1 MSRFD
6 RIAGYEREKAE
17 LAALIDIFNNREKY
31 EKKGAELPK
40 GIIFYGAAG
49 TGKTL
54 FAEVLA
60 NECSLNRI
68 NLSAADSF
76 VGNGICKQIREA
88 FFEAKSLKVPTMIFF
103 DELDKVLP
111 NAREE
116 YYTDHSKTVLTLL
129 LTLIDGMERT
139 SDVVFVATC
148 NDYGALPESIVR
160 PGRIDKKIGIGLPD
174 ASSRAAILR
183 MYMGRSPARFELGVG
198 SIVKLTNG
206 FSGAALKTFV
216 NECLLWSDDDNFV
229 SEKLIR
235 AKISEIREEDI
246 PKERSD
252 ESYIVDAARNA
263 GSFIVARSY
272 CDCPYVLTTEEGTV
286 SNAFLDAVFGD
297 LCDYD
302 DEDEDYDDDDEVEDY
317 DEDED
322 ETEEEDE
329 EEKEGRIP
337 RSDYSKNDFLAALC
351 AVVAG
356 RVSEELLLNDE
367 YDNLAKNTEIA
378 DNILIRMAE
387 CGMLGAELNYVEYR
401 YTGMRYPDEFYEK
414 MQDKFS
420 ELLRAAYETA
430 RSILEDNE
438 PLLTALASEL
448 VKRKSIE
455 KADCEKIISAHGGIK
470 A

>member
-68 NLSAADSF
+68 NISAADSV

-88 FFEAKSLKVPTMIFF
+88 FFEAKSSKVPTMIFF

-139 SDVVFVATC
+139 ADVVFVATC
-148 NDYGALPESIVR
+148 NDYGALPETIVR

-302 DEDEDYDDDDEVEDY
+302 DDDEDCDEDDEDYDENEDY
-317 DEDED
+317 DEEAED
-322 ETEEEDE
+322 DDGEENEAP
-329 EEKEGRIP
+329 RP

-387 CGMLGAELNYVEYR
+387 CG
-401 YTGMRYPDEFYEK
+401 
-414 MQDKFS
+414 
-420 ELLRAAYETA
+420 
-430 RSILEDNE
+430 
-438 PLLTALASEL
+438 
-448 VKRKSIE
+448 
-455 KADCEKIISAHGGIK
+455 
-470 A
+470 